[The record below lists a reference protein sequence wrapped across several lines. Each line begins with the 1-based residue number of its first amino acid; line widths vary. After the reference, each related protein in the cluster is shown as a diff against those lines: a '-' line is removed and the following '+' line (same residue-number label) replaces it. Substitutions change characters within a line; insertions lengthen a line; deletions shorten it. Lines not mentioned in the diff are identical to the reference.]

1 MTDQI
6 VIRAQFRDDL
16 GKGASRRLRRLED
29 KVPGVLYGG
38 GVDPV
43 PLSIAYRDLSKAM
56 QEEAFFAQILELS
69 VGDKTQ
75 ACVLREV
82 QRHPATEKV
91 QHVDFLR
98 IREDLPLQMNVPL
111 HFLNEESCVGV
122 KLGGG
127 RIAHNLIEVEVSCLP
142 RDLPEYIDVD
152 VGDLDV
158 GSSVHLSDLA
168 LPEGVSIV
176 ALGLGEDRDIPVV
189 SVTTR
194 RGGLIDEE
202 EEMEEEADVETT
214 DEAPEGEEGSAEE
227 ESD

>member
-1 MTDQI
+1 MTEQI
-6 VIRAQFRDDL
+6 VIRAEFRDDL

-38 GVDPV
+38 GVDPAPV
-43 PLSIAYRDLSKAM
+43 SIAYRDLSKAM

-142 RDLPEYIDVD
+142 RDLPEYIEVD

-158 GSSVHLSDLA
+158 GSSVHLSHLG
-168 LPEGVSIV
+168 LPEGVTIV
-176 ALGLGEDRDIPVV
+176 ALGLGEDHDIPVV

-194 RGGLIDEE
+194 RGGVLDEDEE
-202 EEMEEEADVETT
+202 EAADAETT
-214 DEAPEGEEGSAEE
+214 DEAAQAEE
-227 ESD
+227 DSADEDSD